1 MRGAGVAGAV
11 ATSAAGGRGGAT
23 GGATDD
29 ALIGGAPGGPTIA
42 GGGAVGRGR
51 SAMGGGTTT
60 GFSTIGAATTE
71 RCGAGATGGTT
82 GGGGAGFAT
91 GGATTG
97 LAAIGGCGAGRAGGV
112 AASFC
117 CVIAFSTSPGREM
130 CDRSILV
137 LISSSPRTGR
147 AVLAAV
153 AGASAAPRMWART
166 FSASCSSRELECVFF
181 SVTPTSGSTSRM
193 ALLLTSSSL
202 ARSLI
207 RTLLIRPF
215 LYSVFAL
222 SLHRSLTEFSSTHP
236 RSCMRMELF
245 GFFRS
250 GTVFRL
256 NNGFRL
262 LRQRSFFRPSTIFA

>member
-1 MRGAGVAGAV
+1 MRGAGAL
-11 ATSAAGGRGGAT
+11 ATGGAGGRGGVT
-23 GGATDD
+23 GGAADD
-29 ALIGGAPGGPTIA
+29 ALIGGAAGA
-42 GGGAVGRGR
+42 GGATLTGGGGGVGRGG
-51 SAMGGGTTT
+51 SGMGGGTTT
-60 GFSTIGAATTE
+60 GFSTTGAATTE
-71 RCGAGATGGTT
+71 RDGAGATT
-82 GGGGAGFAT
+82 GGGGASFGGAS
-91 GGATTG
+91 GATTG
-97 LAAIGGCGAGRAGGV
+97 LAMMGGGGAGRAGGA

-130 CDRSILV
+130 CDKSILV
-137 LISSSPRTGR
+137 LISSSPRAGR
-147 AVLAAV
+147 VLGAV

-222 SLHRSLTEFSSTHP
+222 SLHRSLTEFS
-236 RSCMRMELF
+236 F
-245 GFFRS
+245 
-250 GTVFRL
+250 
-256 NNGFRL
+256 
-262 LRQRSFFRPSTIFA
+262 